1 MILDFLDS
9 SLNGDSWE
17 KLCVSCYSMRY
28 QSEHFIEVP
37 AQHKGD
43 GGIEGFTLSGV
54 VIQCY
59 CPEDNNY
66 SNDDLYSH
74 QRTKVTNDIA
84 KFIDKKN
91 AEVLK
96 SMGLPCIKEWHFVV
110 PEYKDKRIIQH
121 IAKKTKLVKE
131 ARESNKGFYNYI
143 SEDFVIIIKTAED
156 FRLELTRILRTNL
169 TDIKLSFAILQ
180 DKALDWSGCSTEKV
194 ENVRRK
200 LIAIN
205 PDFRTD
211 SESLNTLMDIYMSA
225 YISGIELMEHLGEGF
240 PDIRKDILDLA
251 NQYKRH
257 VSSRTLLNRDR
268 SLNAKIFDEISDD
281 FETKLR
287 NEFKHISTASIMT
300 LKMDLVA
307 GWLADCS
314 MEFKGELVNG

>member
-9 SLNGDSWE
+9 SLDGHSWE
-17 KLCVSCYSMRY
+17 KLSVSCYSMRY
-28 QSEHFIEVP
+28 QSEHFQEVP

-43 GGIEGFTLSGV
+43 GGIEGFTRSGV

-59 CPEDNNY
+59 CPEDSNY

-74 QRTKVTNDIA
+74 QRTKVTNDIE
-84 KFIDKKN
+84 KFIDAKN

-121 IAKKTKLVKE
+121 IAKKTKLVRETRERNKE
-131 ARESNKGFYNYI
+131 FYDYI

-169 TDIKLSFAILQ
+169 TDTKLSFAILQ
-180 DKALDWSGCSTEKV
+180 DRYLDWSGCSTEKV

-205 PDFRTD
+205 PDFCTD
-211 SESLNTLMDIYMSA
+211 SESLNTLLDIYMSA
-225 YISGIELMEHLGEGF
+225 YISGIELMERLGEGF

-257 VSSRTLLNRDR
+257 VSSRTLMNRDK

-281 FETKLR
+281 FEIKLR
-287 NEFKHISTASIMT
+287 KEFKHISTASIMS

-314 MEFKGELVNG
+314 MEFKGEIVNG

>member
-9 SLNGDSWE
+9 SLDGKSWE

-28 QSEHFIEVP
+28 QNEHFQEVP

-43 GGIEGFTLSGV
+43 GGIEGFTRSGV

-74 QRTKVTNDIA
+74 QRIKVTNDIE
-84 KFIDKKN
+84 KFVDEKN
-91 AEVLK
+91 AKVLK
-96 SMGLPCIKEWHFVV
+96 SMGLPSIKEWHFVV
-110 PEYKDKRIIQH
+110 PEYRDKRIIQH
-121 IAKKTKLVKE
+121 IAKKTKMVRE
-131 ARESNKGFYNYI
+131 TRESKEDFYDYI
-143 SEDFVIIIKTAED
+143 SKDFEIIIKTAED
-156 FRLELTRILRTNL
+156 FRLELMRILRTNL
-169 TDIKLSFAILQ
+169 TDTKLSFAILQ
-180 DKALDWSGCSTEKV
+180 NKSLDWSGCSSDKV
-194 ENVRRK
+194 ENVKRK

-205 PDFRTD
+205 PDFSTD
-211 SESLNTLMDIYMSA
+211 SESLNTLMDIYMSS
-225 YISGIELMEHLGEGF
+225 YISGIELMERLGEGF

-257 VSSRTLLNRDR
+257 VVSRTLLNRDK
-268 SLNAKIFDEISDD
+268 SMNAKIFEEISYD
-281 FETKLR
+281 FEDKLR
-287 NEFKHISTASIMT
+287 KEFKHISTASIMT

-314 MEFKGELVNG
+314 MEFKGEIVNG